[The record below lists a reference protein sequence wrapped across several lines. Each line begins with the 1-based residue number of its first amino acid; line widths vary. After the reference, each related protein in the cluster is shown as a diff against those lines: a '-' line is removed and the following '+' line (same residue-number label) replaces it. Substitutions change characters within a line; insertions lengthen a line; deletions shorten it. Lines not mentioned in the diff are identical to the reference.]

1 MNRTKSQIY
10 IITQGEEGA
19 IQTII
24 LQTVNCN
31 KLTVQN
37 NREKEKNSI
46 KSKKIKKERKM
57 KIEKFKQ
64 ITSTHTYLKE
74 NNSQYTE
81 NTVILAEEQTGGIGT
96 KGRNWHTGSNK
107 NIAMSMLFRPQKNVK
122 NLEGLTIEIA
132 KRIQKIMEQKYN
144 IKLTIKEPNDL
155 MLNGKKICGILT
167 ESNTIG
173 NKINYVIIS
182 IGFNVNENEFPKEL
196 ENIATSLY
204 KETGKEFDKEK
215 IIKIFIKSLENI
227 I

>member
-1 MNRTKSQIY
+1 MR
-10 IITQGEEGA
+10 
-19 IQTII
+19 
-24 LQTVNCN
+24 
-31 KLTVQN
+31 
-37 NREKEKNSI
+37 
-46 KSKKIKKERKM
+46 IKK
-57 KIEKFKQ
+57 FKT
-64 ITSTHTYLKE
+64 ISSTHTYLKE
-74 NNSQYTE
+74 NTSKYIE
-81 NTVILAEEQTGGIGT
+81 NTAILSEEQTGGIGT

-107 NIAMSMLFRPQKNVK
+107 NIAMSILFRPQKNVE
-122 NLEGLTIEIA
+122 NLEGLTMEIA

-182 IGFNVNENEFPKEL
+182 IGFNVNEAKFPNEL

-204 KETGKEFDKEK
+204 KETGKEFNKQK
-215 IIKIFIKSLENI
+215 IIEDFIKTLEDI